1 MNLASFFDI
10 NTIAFTLFG
19 YPMSYLELVGTI
31 FNLWSVWLV
40 GRGRISNWPIGL
52 IGVVLFFVLFYQI
65 QLYADT
71 FEQVYYFFTGIYGWW
86 HWSRPADQVAIK
98 PRYSSRNYNLLALG
112 VTLVGTLMLAY
123 IIGNID
129 QWLPQYFPVPAS
141 YVYID
146 SLTTVMSFTATIL
159 MAQRRIECWYYWI
172 TVDVIAIWLYAV
184 KGTLLVALLYAI
196 FLVLAINGW
205 RLWRKAR

>member
-1 MNLASFFDI
+1 MDLASFFDI
-10 NTIAFTLFG
+10 NTIAFTLFD

-52 IGVVLFFVLFYQI
+52 IGVILFFVLFYQI

-86 HWSRPADQVAIK
+86 HWSKPKEQAAK
-98 PRYSSRNYNLLALG
+98 PRYSSGNYNLLALG
-112 VTLVGTLMLAY
+112 ITVVGTLILAF
-123 IIGNID
+123 IIGNLD
-129 QWLPQYFPVPAS
+129 QWLPAYFPAPAT
-141 YVYID
+141 YVLID

-172 TVDVIAIWLYAV
+172 TVDVIAIWLYSV

-196 FLVLAINGW
+196 FLVLASNGW
-205 RLWRKAR
+205 RLWRKAS

>member
-1 MNLASFFDI
+1 MDLTSFFDI
-10 NTIAFTLFG
+10 NTIAFTLFK
-19 YPMSYLELVGTI
+19 YRMSYLELAGTI

-86 HWSRPADQVAIK
+86 HWSRPKEQATK
-98 PRYSSRNYNLLALG
+98 PRYSSGNYNLLALG
-112 VTLVGTLMLAY
+112 ITVVGTLILAL
-123 IIGNID
+123 IIGNLD
-129 QWLPQYFPVPAS
+129 QWLPAYFPEPAT
-141 YVYID
+141 YVLID

-172 TVDVIAIWLYAV
+172 TVDVIGIWLYTV
-184 KGTLLVALLYAI
+184 KETLLLALLYAI
-196 FLVLAINGW
+196 FLVLASNGW
-205 RLWRKAR
+205 RLWRKAS

>member
-1 MNLASFFDI
+1 MDLASFFDI
-10 NTIAFTLFG
+10 NTIAFTLFD
-19 YPMSYLELVGTI
+19 YHMSYLELVGTI

-40 GRGRISNWPIGL
+40 GRGKVSNWPIGL
-52 IGVVLFFVLFYQI
+52 IGVVFFFVLFYQLR
-65 QLYADT
+65 LYADT

-86 HWSRPADQVAIK
+86 HWSRPADQSAIK
-98 PRYSSRNYNLLALG
+98 PRYSSHNDNLLALG
-112 VTLVGTLMLAY
+112 ITVVGTLVLAW

-129 QWLPQYFPVPAS
+129 QWLPQYFPEPAS
-141 YVYID
+141 YVLID

-184 KGTLLVALLYAI
+184 KGTLLVALLYGI
-196 FLVLAINGW
+196 FLVLASNGW
-205 RLWRKAR
+205 RLWRKTA

>member
-1 MNLASFFDI
+1 MDLASFFDI
-10 NTIAFTLFG
+10 NTIAFTLFD

-40 GRGRISNWPIGL
+40 GRGKVSNWPIGL

-86 HWSRPADQVAIK
+86 HWSRPADQATIK
-98 PRYSSRNYNLLALG
+98 PRYSSRNDNLLALG
-112 VTLVGTLMLAY
+112 ITVVGTLVLAW

-129 QWLPQYFPVPAS
+129 QWLPQYFPEPAS
-141 YVYID
+141 YVLID

-196 FLVLAINGW
+196 FLVLASNGW
-205 RLWRKAR
+205 RLWRKTA